1 MARDGNEPRE
11 VEVWHHGENAR
22 RSPTRIS
29 AEITDVKR
37 VVVVVVVVVVVPQG
51 ETELDSRSW
60 LETEKGGRTSLQH
73 PWPDGP
79 LG

>member
-1 MARDGNEPRE
+1 MENKLNACENRWLRQILRIKYTDRVSNTE
-11 VEVWHHGENAR
+11 VRVRTGQEIAENCHCIAL
-22 RSPTRIS
+22 
-29 AEITDVKR
+29 
-37 VVVVVVVVVVVPQG
+37 PQG

-60 LETEKGGRTSLQH
+60 LETEKGERTSLQH